1 MGSWVNTMFKNI
13 GFNKLKLSV
22 IIGYVILIFVIY
34 LSIGFSTFSNQLNIK
49 DIIASVRVN
58 ADIRITSVNL
68 SEAYNDAYSTSLDYN
83 KTNINGTTI
92 LPNEDSYIDYV
103 VNIVNLG
110 KVEMGI
116 KEITL
121 NNDNLDYELI
131 DYNLGDKLC
140 VIEEE
145 TSKCTLG
152 IEKQIIVRLK
162 WKNGSYDSSN
172 TENNFVLDFNFQNYQ
187 KVYIED
193 TAAQNITNCPSEV
206 INSGDLTF
214 RYTGG
219 KFDIRIYMGS
229 KRINDYTFENGLVT
243 IKNVTDTIYIKYI
256 SYNIE
261 NGSFEMPTI
270 NSSYSFVS
278 SEKVVSWNTTSISNQ
293 IEVAKINNNTSEH
306 LNLTSANIID
316 STLPDGN
323 QFAEINAN
331 EKASL
336 FQNFLVTT
344 GETYNW
350 NLHHRGRSGQEL
362 MALII
367 GNQQENEPKKA
378 SISSDDQFNA
388 MIKWLLDN
396 NTLDVKVPTKK
407 TKYIIY
413 SPPFDSSG
421 SFEGDTNNLFSY
433 EYDSVHTQEWDVW
446 IISSNSLKWFN
457 YSDTYI
463 PNSNNIT
470 FALCSVLT
478 DKQTT
483 TKGNLIDKVS
493 FSINGNEKIVNG
505 SFEDTDTKEAGY
517 VYFNAENSKNP
528 DVGIGWST
536 TAYDKKVEVGNFEI
550 GKNNYSIAKDMLN
563 PYIYV
568 INGNNFIEL
577 NATETGTVYQNF
589 LTQKDKTNEWS
600 FAHRGREGID
610 YMAMIIGPSQSLNPS
625 KQTAST
631 KDQFMKMIDWIKD
644 NIDIKDYNLDFES
657 EATGCSDKIT
667 IYTAKFSS
675 LGSFEVDDAN
685 AISLTQDDIH
695 TEKWNVWVIG
705 SNNDDWYNYGFNDEN
720 LSYDNT
726 YINNDER
733 KETIIAFTN
742 YSTWGQR
749 NNGRSPA
756 ETGNLLDYVN
766 WR

>member
-1 MGSWVNTMFKNI
+1 MFKNI
-13 GFNKLKLSV
+13 SFNKLKSSV
-22 IIGYVILIFVIY
+22 IISYAILIFVIC
-34 LSIGFSTFSNQLNIK
+34 LSIGFSAFSNQLNVK
-49 DIIASVRVN
+49 DIIASVRVS

-68 SEAYNDAYSTSLDYN
+68 SEAYSEAYSTSLNYN
-83 KTNINGTTI
+83 KTNINGTAI

-103 VNIVNLG
+103 INITNLG

-152 IEKQIIVRLK
+152 IEKQIIVRVK
-162 WKNGSYDSSN
+162 WKDGSYDSSN

-193 TAAQNITNCPSEV
+193 TTAQNIVDCPSEV
-206 INSGDLTF
+206 INTSDLTF
-214 RYTGG
+214 GYTGE

-243 IKNVTDTIYIKYI
+243 IKNVTDPVYIKYI

-261 NGSFEMPTI
+261 NGSFETPTI
-270 NSSYSFVS
+270 NSSYSYVS

-293 IEVAKINNNTSEH
+293 IEVAKINNNTNEH
-306 LNLTSANIID
+306 LNLTSANIVD

-336 FQNFLVTT
+336 FQNFSVTA

-350 NLHHRGRSGQEL
+350 SLYHRGRGGQEV

-367 GNQQENEPKKA
+367 GNYQENEPKKV
-378 SISSDDQFNA
+378 SVSSNDQFNA

-396 NTLDVKVPTKK
+396 NTIDLKVPTKK
-407 TKYIIY
+407 TKYKIY
-413 SPPFDSSG
+413 SPTFDSSG
-421 SFEGDTNNLFSY
+421 SFEDDANDLFSY
-433 EYDSVHTQEWDVW
+433 ETDSVHTQEWDIW
-446 IISSNSLKWFN
+446 IISSNNSKWFE
-457 YSDTYI
+457 YSDSYT
-463 PNSNNIT
+463 PASNEIV
-470 FALCSVLT
+470 FALCSVSSIKSDLSY
-478 DKQTT
+478 
-483 TKGNLIDKVS
+483 GNLIDKVS
-493 FSINGNEKIVNG
+493 FNINDNEQVVNG
-505 SFEDTDTKEAGY
+505 SFEDIDISGKAY
-517 VYFNAENSKNP
+517 AHFNAENSSSPNA
-528 DVGIGWST
+528 GIGWST
-536 TAYDKKVEVGNFEI
+536 TAIDKKVEIGNFEK
-550 GKNNYSIAKDMLN
+550 GKSTYLIAKDTLT
-563 PYIYV
+563 PYAYV
-568 INGNNFIEL
+568 KDGSNFIEL

-589 LTQKDKTNEWS
+589 LTQKNKTNEWS

-610 YMAMIIGPSQSLNPS
+610 YMAMIIGPSQFLNPS

-644 NIDIKDYNLDFES
+644 NIDIKNYNLDFEN

-675 LGSFEVDDAN
+675 SGSFEVDDAN
-685 AISLTQDDIH
+685 AISLNKDDVH
-695 TEKWNVWVIG
+695 TEKWNIWVVG
-705 SNNDDWYNYGFNDEN
+705 SNNDNWYSYGFNDEN

-726 YINNDER
+726 YTNTNE
-733 KETIIAFTN
+733 KEETTIAFTN
-742 YSTWGQR
+742 YSTWRQR
-749 NNGRSPA
+749 NNGKNAA

>member
-1 MGSWVNTMFKNI
+1 MNTMKNI
-13 GFNKLKLSV
+13 GFNKFKSSA
-22 IIGYVILIFVIY
+22 IISYAILIFVIF
-34 LSIGFSTFSNQLNIK
+34 LSIGFSAFSNQLNVK
-49 DIIASVRVN
+49 DISASVRVN
-58 ADIRITSVNL
+58 ADIRITSANL
-68 SEAYNDAYSTSLDYN
+68 SEAYNEAYSTSLDYN

-92 LPNEDSYIDYV
+92 LPSEDSYIDYV
-103 VNIVNLG
+103 VKITNLG

-145 TSKCTLG
+145 TTKCTLG

-172 TENNFVLDFNFQNYQ
+172 TENNFILDFNFQNYQ

-193 TAAQNITNCPSEV
+193 TAAQNISDCPSEV
-206 INSGDLTF
+206 INTGDLTF
-214 RYTGG
+214 RYTGV

-243 IKNVTDTIYIKYI
+243 IKNVTDPVYIKYI
-256 SYNIE
+256 SFNIE
-261 NGSFEMPTI
+261 NGSFETPTI
-270 NSSYSFVS
+270 NSSYSYVS

-293 IEVAKINNNTSEH
+293 IEVAKINNYNNEH
-306 LNLTSANIID
+306 LNLTSANIVD

-336 FQNFLVTT
+336 FQNFSVTA

-350 NLHHRGRSGQEL
+350 NLHHRGRGGQEI

-378 SISSDDQFNA
+378 NVSSDDQFNA

-396 NTLDVKVPTKK
+396 NTLDLKVPTKK
-407 TKYIIY
+407 VKYKIY
-413 SPPFDSSG
+413 SPAFDSSG
-421 SFEGDTNNLFSY
+421 GFSGYTNDLFSY
-433 EYDSVHTQEWDVW
+433 EYDSVHTEEWDVW
-446 IISSNSLKWFN
+446 IISSSNSKWFE
-457 YSDTYI
+457 YSDDYT
-463 PNSNNIT
+463 PTSNKII
-470 FALCSVLT
+470 FALCSVLSIKS
-478 DKQTT
+478 DLSC
-483 TKGNLIDKVS
+483 GNLIDKVS
-493 FSINGNEKIVNG
+493 FSINNNEQVVNG
-505 SFEDTDTKEAGY
+505 SFDDLDISDKSY
-517 VYFNAENSKNP
+517 FHFNAENSSSPNT
-528 DVGIGWST
+528 GIGWST
-536 TAYDKKVEVGNFEI
+536 TAIDKKVEIGNFKKAKTI
-550 GKNNYSIAKDMLN
+550 YSIAKDILT
-563 PYIYV
+563 PYAYV
-568 INGNNFIEL
+568 KDGSNFIEL

-589 LTQKDKTNEWS
+589 LVQKDKTNEWS
-600 FAHRGREGID
+600 FAHRGRLGID

-625 KQTAST
+625 KQKAST

-644 NIDIKDYNLDFES
+644 NIDIKNYNLDFEN

-675 LGSFEVDDAN
+675 LGSFEVEDAN

-705 SNNDDWYNYGFNDEN
+705 SNNDDWYNYGFYDEN

-726 YINNDER
+726 YINNYE
-733 KETIIAFTN
+733 KEETIIAFTN

-749 NNGRSPA
+749 NNGKSPA

>member
-1 MGSWVNTMFKNI
+1 MNTMKNI
-13 GFNKLKLSV
+13 GFNKFKSSA
-22 IIGYVILIFVIY
+22 IISYAILIFVIF
-34 LSIGFSTFSNQLNIK
+34 LSIGFSAFSNQLNVK
-49 DIIASVRVN
+49 DISASVRVN
-58 ADIRITSVNL
+58 ADIRITSANL
-68 SEAYNDAYSTSLDYN
+68 SEAYNEAYSTSLDYN
-83 KTNINGTTI
+83 KTNINGTAI

-103 VNIVNLG
+103 VKITNLG

-145 TSKCTLG
+145 TTKCTLG

-172 TENNFVLDFNFQNYQ
+172 TENNFILDFNFQNYQ

-193 TAAQNITNCPSEV
+193 TAAQNISDCPSEV
-206 INSGDLTF
+206 INTGDLTF
-214 RYTGG
+214 RYTGV

-243 IKNVTDTIYIKYI
+243 IKNVTDPVYIKYI
-256 SYNIE
+256 SFNIE
-261 NGSFEMPTI
+261 NGSFETPTI
-270 NSSYSFVS
+270 NSSYSYVS

-293 IEVAKINNNTSEH
+293 IEVAKINNNNNEH
-306 LNLTSANIID
+306 LNLTSANMVD

-336 FQNFLVTT
+336 FQNFSVTA

-350 NLHHRGRSGQEL
+350 NLHHRGRGGQEI

-378 SISSDDQFNA
+378 NVSSDDQFNA

-396 NTLDVKVPTKK
+396 NTLDLKVPTKK
-407 TKYIIY
+407 VKYKIY
-413 SPPFDSSG
+413 SPAFDSSG
-421 SFEGDTNNLFSY
+421 GFSGDTNDLFSY
-433 EYDSVHTQEWDVW
+433 EYDSVHTEEWDVW
-446 IISSNSLKWFN
+446 IISSSNSKWFE
-457 YSDTYI
+457 YSDDYT
-463 PNSNNIT
+463 PTSNKII
-470 FALCSVLT
+470 FALCSVLSIKS
-478 DKQTT
+478 DLSC
-483 TKGNLIDKVS
+483 GNLIDKVS
-493 FSINGNEKIVNG
+493 FSINNNEQVVNG
-505 SFEDTDTKEAGY
+505 SFDDLDISDKSY
-517 VYFNAENSKNP
+517 FHFNAENSSSPNT
-528 DVGIGWST
+528 GIGWST
-536 TAYDKKVEVGNFEI
+536 TAIDKKVEIGNFKKAKTI
-550 GKNNYSIAKDMLN
+550 YSIAKDILT
-563 PYIYV
+563 PYAYV
-568 INGNNFIEL
+568 KDGSNFIEL

-589 LTQKDKTNEWS
+589 LVQKDKTNEWS
-600 FAHRGREGID
+600 FAHRGRLGID

-625 KQTAST
+625 KQKAST

-644 NIDIKDYNLDFES
+644 NIDIKNYNLDFEN

-675 LGSFEVDDAN
+675 LGSFEVEDAN

-705 SNNDDWYNYGFNDEN
+705 SNNDDWYNYGFYDEN

-726 YINNDER
+726 YINNYE
-733 KETIIAFTN
+733 KEETIIAFTN

-749 NNGRSPA
+749 NNGKSPA

>member
-1 MGSWVNTMFKNI
+1 MNTMFKNI

-83 KTNINGTTI
+83 KTNINGATI

-187 KVYIED
+187 NVYIED

-278 SEKVVSWNTTSISNQ
+278 SDKVLSWNTTATSDE
-293 IEVAKINNNTSEH
+293 IEIGKIYNNSSEH
-306 LNLTSANIID
+306 LNLTQKNMVD
-316 STLPDGN
+316 STLPDGK
-323 QFAEINAN
+323 QLSEIIAN
-331 EKASL
+331 EPASL
-336 FQNFLVTT
+336 FQNISVKS
-344 GETYNW
+344 GEAYDW
-350 NLHHRGRSGQEL
+350 SLYHRGRNGQEV
-362 MALII
+362 MSLII
-367 GNQQENEPKKA
+367 GNQQENEPKKVNA
-378 SISSDDQFNA
+378 SNDDQFIT
-388 MIKWLLDN
+388 MSKWLFEDQN
-396 NTLDVKVPTKK
+396 IYYRVPTKIM
-407 TKYIIY
+407 KYKIY
-413 SPPFDSSG
+413 TPTFDSSG
-421 SFEGDTNNLFSY
+421 GFSGDTSDVFSY
-433 EYDSVHTQEWDVW
+433 EYDSEHTEEWNVW
-446 IISSNSLKWFN
+446 IISSNSLKWYD

-478 DKQTT
+478 TEQTKT
-483 TKGNLIDKVS
+483 SGNLIDKVS

-505 SFEDTDTKEAGY
+505 SFEDLDISSKAY
-517 VYFNAENSKNP
+517 LLLNAENSSKP
-528 DVGIGWST
+528 DTGIGWST
-536 TAYDKKVEVGNFEI
+536 TAIDKKVEIGNFEK
-550 GKNNYSIAKDMLN
+550 GKNYYLIAKDSLVPN
-563 PYIYV
+563 AYV
-568 INGNNFIEL
+568 KDGSNFIEL

-589 LTQKDKTNEWS
+589 LTKKDKINEWS

-610 YMAMIIGPSQSLNPS
+610 YMAMIIGSAQSLNPS
-625 KQTAST
+625 KQKSST

-644 NIDIKDYNLDFES
+644 NIDIKNYNLDFAN
-657 EATGCSDKIT
+657 EATGCSGKIT

-685 AISLTQDDIH
+685 AISLTKDDIH
-695 TEKWNVWVIG
+695 TEKWNIWVVG
-705 SNNDDWYNYGFNDEN
+705 SNNDNWYSYGFNDEK

-726 YINNDER
+726 YINDTE
-733 KETIIAFTN
+733 KEETIIAFTN

-749 NNGRSPA
+749 NNGNLA
-756 ETGNLLDYVN
+756 TTGNLLDYVN

>member
-1 MGSWVNTMFKNI
+1 MNTMFKNI
-13 GFNKLKLSV
+13 GFNKLKSSV
-22 IIGYVILIFVIY
+22 IIIYAILIFVIC
-34 LSIGFSTFSNQLNIK
+34 LSIGFSAFSNQLNVK
-49 DIIASVRVN
+49 DISASVRVN
-58 ADIRITSVNL
+58 ADIRITSANL
-68 SEAYNDAYSTSLDYN
+68 SEAYNEAYSTSLDYN

-145 TSKCTLG
+145 TTKCTLG

-162 WKNGSYDSSN
+162 WKNGSYDSTN

-193 TAAQNITNCPSEV
+193 TAAQNITDCPSEV

-214 RYTGG
+214 RYTGE

-243 IKNVTDTIYIKYI
+243 IKKVTDPVYIKYI

-261 NGSFEMPTI
+261 NGSFETPTI
-270 NSSYSFVS
+270 NSGYSFVS

-306 LNLTSANIID
+306 LNLTSTNIVD
-316 STLPDGN
+316 STLPNGN

-350 NLHHRGRSGQEL
+350 NLHHRGRDGQEV

-367 GNQQENEPKKA
+367 GNYQENEPKKA
-378 SISSDDQFNA
+378 SISSNDQFNV

-396 NTLDVKVPTKK
+396 NMIDLKVPTKK
-407 TKYIIY
+407 TKYKIY

-433 EYDSVHTQEWDVW
+433 EYDSVHTQEWDIW
-446 IISSNSLKWFN
+446 IISSNNSKWFE
-457 YSDTYI
+457 YSDSYT
-463 PNSNNIT
+463 PTSNKIV
-470 FALCSVLT
+470 FALCSVLSAKT
-478 DKQTT
+478 DLSY
-483 TKGNLIDKVS
+483 GNLIDKIS
-493 FSINGNEKIVNG
+493 FSINDNEQVVNG
-505 SFEDTDTKEAGY
+505 SFEDIDISNKAY
-517 VYFNAENSKNP
+517 AFFNAENSSNP
-528 DVGIGWST
+528 NTGIGWST
-536 TAYDKKVEVGNFEI
+536 TAIDKKVEIGNFEK
-550 GKNNYSIAKDMLN
+550 GKNNYSIAKDALS
-563 PYIYV
+563 PYAYV
-568 INGNNFIEL
+568 KDGINFIEL

-610 YMAMIIGPSQSLNPS
+610 YMAMIIGSAQSLNPS
-625 KQTAST
+625 KQESSST
-631 KDQFMKMIDWIKD
+631 KDQFMKMIDWIKND
-644 NIDIKDYNLDFES
+644 IDIKNYNLDFAN

-685 AISLTQDDIH
+685 AISLTKDDVH
-695 TEKWNVWVIG
+695 TEKWNIWVVG
-705 SNNDDWYNYGFNDEN
+705 SNNDNWYSYGFNDEN

-726 YINNDER
+726 YINDNET

-749 NNGRSPA
+749 NNGKNPA
-756 ETGNLLDYVN
+756 EIGNLLDYVN

>member
-1 MGSWVNTMFKNI
+1 MNTMFKNI
-13 GFNKLKLSV
+13 GFNKLKSSV
-22 IIGYVILIFVIY
+22 IISYAILIFVIC
-34 LSIGFSTFSNQLNIK
+34 LSIGFSAFSNQLNIK

-58 ADIRITSVNL
+58 ADIRITFVNL

-83 KTNINGTTI
+83 KTNINGTAI

-145 TSKCTLG
+145 TTKCTLG
-152 IEKQIIVRLK
+152 IEKQIIVRIK

-193 TAAQNITNCPSEV
+193 TAAQNITDCPSEV

-214 RYTGG
+214 RYTGE

-243 IKNVTDTIYIKYI
+243 IKNVTDPVYIKYI

-261 NGSFEMPTI
+261 NGSFETPTI
-270 NSSYSFVS
+270 NSSYSYVS

-293 IEVAKINNNTSEH
+293 IEVAKIINNNSEH
-306 LNLTSANIID
+306 LNLTSENIVD

-336 FQNFLVTT
+336 FQNFSVTA

-350 NLHHRGRSGQEL
+350 NLHHRGRGGQEV

-367 GNQQENEPKKA
+367 GNYQENEPKKA
-378 SISSDDQFNA
+378 SVSSDDQFNS

-396 NTLDVKVPTKK
+396 NTLDLKVPTKK
-407 TKYIIY
+407 TKYKIY
-413 SPPFDSSG
+413 SPTFDSSG
-421 SFEGDTNNLFSY
+421 SFEGNDNDLFSY
-433 EYDSVHTQEWDVW
+433 ESDSVHTQEWDIW
-446 IISSNSLKWFN
+446 IISSSNSKWFE
-457 YSDTYI
+457 YSDSYT
-463 PNSNNIT
+463 PTSNEIV
-470 FALCSVLT
+470 FALCSVLSAKT
-478 DKQTT
+478 NLSY
-483 TKGNLIDKVS
+483 GNLIDKVS
-493 FSINGNEKIVNG
+493 FNINDNEQVVNG
-505 SFEDTDTKEAGY
+505 SFEDIDISGKAY
-517 VYFNAENSKNP
+517 AHFNAENSSSPNT
-528 DVGIGWST
+528 GIGWST
-536 TAYDKKVEVGNFEI
+536 TAIDKKVEIGNFEK
-550 GKNNYSIAKDMLN
+550 GKNAYSIAKDIIT
-563 PYIYV
+563 PYAYV
-568 INGNNFIEL
+568 KDGSNFIEL

-610 YMAMIIGPSQSLNPS
+610 YMAMILGPSQSLNPS
-625 KQTAST
+625 KQKAKT

-644 NIDIKDYNLDFES
+644 NIDIKNYNLDFAN

-685 AISLTQDDIH
+685 AISLTKDDIH
-695 TEKWNVWVIG
+695 TEKWNIWVVG
-705 SNNDDWYNYGFNDEN
+705 SNNDNWYSYGFNDEN

-726 YINNDER
+726 YINDNE
-733 KETIIAFTN
+733 KEETTIAFTN

-749 NNGRSPA
+749 NNGKNP
-756 ETGNLLDYVN
+756 EQTGNLLDYVN

>member
-1 MGSWVNTMFKNI
+1 MNTMKNI
-13 GFNKLKLSV
+13 GFNKFKSSA
-22 IIGYVILIFVIY
+22 IISYAILIFVIF
-34 LSIGFSTFSNQLNIK
+34 LSIGFSAFSNQLNVK
-49 DIIASVRVN
+49 DISASVRVN
-58 ADIRITSVNL
+58 ADIRITSANL
-68 SEAYNDAYSTSLDYN
+68 SEAYNEAYSTSLDYN
-83 KTNINGTTI
+83 KTNINGTAI

-103 VNIVNLG
+103 VKITNLG

-145 TSKCTLG
+145 TTKCTLG

-172 TENNFVLDFNFQNYQ
+172 TENNFILDFNFQNYQ

-193 TAAQNITNCPSEV
+193 TAAQNISDCPSEV

-214 RYTGG
+214 RYTGV

-243 IKNVTDTIYIKYI
+243 IKNVTDPVYIKYI
-256 SYNIE
+256 SFNIE
-261 NGSFEMPTI
+261 NGSFETPTI
-270 NSSYSFVS
+270 NSSYSYVS

-293 IEVAKINNNTSEH
+293 IEVAKINNNNNEH
-306 LNLTSANIID
+306 LNLTSANMVD

-336 FQNFLVTT
+336 FQNFSVTA

-350 NLHHRGRSGQEL
+350 NLHHRGRGGQEI

-378 SISSDDQFNA
+378 NVSSDDQFNA

-396 NTLDVKVPTKK
+396 NTLDLKVPTKK
-407 TKYIIY
+407 VKYKIY
-413 SPPFDSSG
+413 SPAFDSSG
-421 SFEGDTNNLFSY
+421 GFSGYTNDLFSY
-433 EYDSVHTQEWDVW
+433 EYDSVHTEEWDVW
-446 IISSNSLKWFN
+446 IISSSNSKWFE
-457 YSDTYI
+457 YSDDYT
-463 PNSNNIT
+463 PTSNKII
-470 FALCSVLT
+470 FALCSVLSIKS
-478 DKQTT
+478 DLSC
-483 TKGNLIDKVS
+483 GNLIDKVS
-493 FSINGNEKIVNG
+493 FSINNNEQVVNG
-505 SFEDTDTKEAGY
+505 SFDDLDISDKSY
-517 VYFNAENSKNP
+517 FHFNAENSSSPNT
-528 DVGIGWST
+528 GIGWST
-536 TAYDKKVEVGNFEI
+536 TAIDKKVEIGNFKKAKTI
-550 GKNNYSIAKDMLN
+550 YSIAKDILT
-563 PYIYV
+563 PYAYV
-568 INGNNFIEL
+568 KDGSNFIEL

-589 LTQKDKTNEWS
+589 LVQKDKTNEWS
-600 FAHRGREGID
+600 FAHRGRLGID

-625 KQTAST
+625 KQKAST

-644 NIDIKDYNLDFES
+644 NIDIKNYNLDFEN

-675 LGSFEVDDAN
+675 LGSFEVEDAN

-705 SNNDDWYNYGFNDEN
+705 SNNDDWYNYGFYDEN

-726 YINNDER
+726 YINNYE
-733 KETIIAFTN
+733 KEETIIAFTN

-749 NNGRSPA
+749 NNGKSPA

>member
-1 MGSWVNTMFKNI
+1 MNTMFKNI

-83 KTNINGTTI
+83 KTNINGATI

-172 TENNFVLDFNFQNYQ
+172 TENNFVLDFDFQNYQ

-278 SEKVVSWNTTSISNQ
+278 SEKVLSWNTTATSDE
-293 IEVAKINNNTSEH
+293 IEIGKIYNNSSEH
-306 LNLTSANIID
+306 LNLTQKNMVD
-316 STLPDGN
+316 STLPDGK
-323 QFAEINAN
+323 QLSEIIAN
-331 EKASL
+331 EPASL
-336 FQNFLVTT
+336 FQNISVKS
-344 GETYNW
+344 GEAYDW
-350 NLHHRGRSGQEL
+350 SLYHRGRNGQEV
-362 MALII
+362 MSLII
-367 GNQQENEPKKA
+367 GNQQENEPKKVNA
-378 SISSDDQFNA
+378 SNDDQFIT
-388 MIKWLLDN
+388 MSKWLFEDQN
-396 NTLDVKVPTKK
+396 IYYRVPTKIM
-407 TKYIIY
+407 KYKIY
-413 SPPFDSSG
+413 TPTFDSSG
-421 SFEGDTNNLFSY
+421 GFSGDTSDVFSY
-433 EYDSVHTQEWDVW
+433 EYDSEHTEEWNVW
-446 IISSNSLKWFN
+446 IISSNSLKWYD

-478 DKQTT
+478 TEQT
-483 TKGNLIDKVS
+483 KASGNLIDKVS

-505 SFEDTDTKEAGY
+505 SFEDLDISSKAY
-517 VYFNAENSKNP
+517 LFLNAENSSKP
-528 DVGIGWST
+528 DTGIGWST
-536 TAYDKKVEVGNFEI
+536 TAIDKKVEIGNFEK
-550 GKNNYSIAKDMLN
+550 GKNYYSIAKDSLVPN
-563 PYIYV
+563 AYV
-568 INGNNFIEL
+568 KDGSNFIEL
-577 NATETGTVYQNF
+577 NAAETGTIYQNF
-589 LTQKDKTNEWS
+589 LTKKDKINEWS

-610 YMAMIIGPSQSLNPS
+610 YMAMIIGSAQSLNPS
-625 KQTAST
+625 KQKSST

-644 NIDIKDYNLDFES
+644 NIDIKNYNLDFAN
-657 EATGCSDKIT
+657 EATGCSGKIT

-685 AISLTQDDIH
+685 AISLTKDNIH
-695 TEKWNVWVIG
+695 TEKWNIWVVG
-705 SNNDDWYNYGFNDEN
+705 SNNDNWYSYGFNDEN

-726 YINNDER
+726 YINDIE
-733 KETIIAFTN
+733 KEETIIAFTN

-749 NNGRSPA
+749 NNGKYPA

>member
-1 MGSWVNTMFKNI
+1 MNTMKNI
-13 GFNKLKLSV
+13 SFNKLKSSA
-22 IIGYVILIFVIY
+22 IISYAILIFVIF
-34 LSIGFSTFSNQLNIK
+34 LSIGFSAFSNQLNVK
-49 DIIASVRVN
+49 DISASVRVN
-58 ADIRITSVNL
+58 ADIRITSANL
-68 SEAYNDAYSTSLDYN
+68 SEAYNEAYSTSLDYN
-83 KTNINGTTI
+83 KTNINGTAI

-103 VNIVNLG
+103 VKITNLG

-145 TSKCTLG
+145 TTKCTLG

-172 TENNFVLDFNFQNYQ
+172 TENNFILDFNFQNYQ

-193 TAAQNITNCPSEV
+193 TAAQNITDCPSEV
-206 INSGDLTF
+206 INSDDLTF
-214 RYTGG
+214 RYTGV

-243 IKNVTDTIYIKYI
+243 IKNVTDPVYIKYI

-261 NGSFEMPTI
+261 NGSFETPTI
-270 NSSYSFVS
+270 NSSYSYVS

-293 IEVAKINNNTSEH
+293 IEVAKINNNNNEH
-306 LNLTSANIID
+306 LNLTSANMVD

-336 FQNFLVTT
+336 FQNFSVTA

-350 NLHHRGRSGQEL
+350 NLHHRGRGGQEI

-378 SISSDDQFNA
+378 NVSSDDQFNA

-396 NTLDVKVPTKK
+396 NTLDLKVPTKK
-407 TKYIIY
+407 VKYKIY
-413 SPPFDSSG
+413 SPAFDSSG
-421 SFEGDTNNLFSY
+421 GFSGYTNDLFSY
-433 EYDSVHTQEWDVW
+433 EYDSVHTEEWDVW
-446 IISSNSLKWFN
+446 IISSSNSKWFE
-457 YSDTYI
+457 YSDDYT
-463 PNSNNIT
+463 PTSNKII
-470 FALCSVLT
+470 FALCSVLSIKS
-478 DKQTT
+478 DLSC
-483 TKGNLIDKVS
+483 GNLIDKVS
-493 FSINGNEKIVNG
+493 FSINNNEQVVNG
-505 SFEDTDTKEAGY
+505 SFDDLDISDKSY
-517 VYFNAENSKNP
+517 FHFNAENSSSPNT
-528 DVGIGWST
+528 GIGWST
-536 TAYDKKVEVGNFEI
+536 TAIDKKVEIGNFKKAKTI
-550 GKNNYSIAKDMLN
+550 YSIAKDILT
-563 PYIYV
+563 PYAYV
-568 INGNNFIEL
+568 KDGSNFIEL

-589 LTQKDKTNEWS
+589 LVQKDKTNEWS
-600 FAHRGREGID
+600 FAHRGRLGID

-625 KQTAST
+625 KQKAST

-644 NIDIKDYNLDFES
+644 NIDIKNYNLDFEN

-675 LGSFEVDDAN
+675 LGSFEVEDAN

-705 SNNDDWYNYGFNDEN
+705 SNNDDWYNYGFYDEN

-726 YINNDER
+726 YINNYE
-733 KETIIAFTN
+733 KEETIIAFTN

-749 NNGRSPA
+749 NNGKSPA

>member
-1 MGSWVNTMFKNI
+1 MFKNI
-13 GFNKLKLSV
+13 GFNKLKSSV
-22 IIGYVILIFVIY
+22 IISYAILIFVIC
-34 LSIGFSTFSNQLNIK
+34 LSIGFSAFSNQLNIK

-92 LPNEDSYIDYV
+92 LPSEDSYIDYV

-193 TAAQNITNCPSEV
+193 TVVQNITDCPSEV
-206 INSGDLTF
+206 INSDDLTF
-214 RYTGG
+214 RYTGE

-243 IKNVTDTIYIKYI
+243 IKNVTDPVYIKYI

-261 NGSFEMPTI
+261 NGSFETPTI

-293 IEVAKINNNTSEH
+293 IEVAKINNNNTSEH
-306 LNLTSANIID
+306 LNLTSANIVD

-336 FQNFLVTT
+336 FQNFSVTT

-350 NLHHRGRSGQEL
+350 NLHHRGRGGQEV

-367 GNQQENEPKKA
+367 GNHQENEPKKA
-378 SISSDDQFNA
+378 SISSNDQFNV

-396 NTLDVKVPTKK
+396 NTLDLKVPTKK
-407 TKYIIY
+407 TKYKIY

-433 EYDSVHTQEWDVW
+433 EYDSVHTQEWDIW
-446 IISSNSLKWFN
+446 IISSNNSKWFE
-457 YSDTYI
+457 YSDSYT
-463 PNSNNIT
+463 PTSNKIV
-470 FALCSVLT
+470 FALCSVLSART
-478 DKQTT
+478 DLSY
-483 TKGNLIDKVS
+483 GNLIDKVS
-493 FSINGNEKIVNG
+493 FNINDNEQVVNG
-505 SFEDTDTKEAGY
+505 SFEDIDISSKAY
-517 VYFNAENSKNP
+517 AFFNAENSSKP
-528 DVGIGWST
+528 DTGIGWST
-536 TAYDKKVEVGNFEI
+536 TAIDKKIEIGNFEK
-550 GKNNYSIAKDMLN
+550 GKNNYLIAKDALS
-563 PYIYV
+563 PYAYV
-568 INGNNFIEL
+568 KDGDNFIEL

-625 KQTAST
+625 KQKSST
-631 KDQFMKMIDWIKD
+631 KDQFMKMIDWIKN
-644 NIDIKDYNLDFES
+644 NIDIKNYNLDFAN

-667 IYTAKFSS
+667 IYSAKFSS

-685 AISLTQDDIH
+685 AISLTKDDIH
-695 TEKWNVWVIG
+695 TEKWNIWVVG
-705 SNNDDWYNYGFNDEN
+705 SNNDNWYNYGFIDEN

-726 YINNDER
+726 YINDNE
-733 KETIIAFTN
+733 KEETIIAFTN

-749 NNGRSPA
+749 NNGKSPA

>member
-1 MGSWVNTMFKNI
+1 MNTMFKKI
-13 GFNKLKLSV
+13 GFNKLKSSV
-22 IIGYVILIFVIY
+22 IISYAILIFVIC

-49 DIIASVRVN
+49 NIIASVRVN

-145 TSKCTLG
+145 TTKCTLG

-162 WKNGSYDSSN
+162 WKDGSYNSSN

-193 TAAQNITNCPSEV
+193 TAAQNITDCPSEV

-214 RYTGG
+214 RYTGE

-243 IKNVTDTIYIKYI
+243 IKNVTDPVYIKYI

-261 NGSFEMPTI
+261 NGSFETPTI

-293 IEVAKINNNTSEH
+293 IEVAKINNYNNEH
-306 LNLTSANIID
+306 LNLTSANIVD

-336 FQNFLVTT
+336 FQNFSVTA

-350 NLHHRGRSGQEL
+350 NLHHRGRGGQEI

-378 SISSDDQFNA
+378 NVSSDDQFNA

-396 NTLDVKVPTKK
+396 NTLDLKVPTKK
-407 TKYIIY
+407 VKYKIY
-413 SPPFDSSG
+413 SPAFDSSG
-421 SFEGDTNNLFSY
+421 GFSGDTNDLFSY
-433 EYDSVHTQEWDVW
+433 ESDSVHIQEWDIW
-446 IISSNSLKWFN
+446 IISSNNSKWFE
-457 YSDTYI
+457 YSDSYT
-463 PNSNNIT
+463 PASNKIV
-470 FALCSVLT
+470 FALCSILSAKT
-478 DKQTT
+478 NLSY
-483 TKGNLIDKVS
+483 GNLIDKIS
-493 FSINGNEKIVNG
+493 FSIDDNDQVVNG
-505 SFEDTDTKEAGY
+505 SFEDIDISNKAY
-517 VYFNAENSKNP
+517 AFFNAENSSNP
-528 DVGIGWST
+528 NTGIGWST
-536 TAYDKKVEVGNFEI
+536 TAIDKKVEIGNFEK
-550 GKNNYSIAKDMLN
+550 GKNSYSIEKDTLS
-563 PYIYV
+563 PYAFVKDGI
-568 INGNNFIEL
+568 NFIEL

-610 YMAMIIGPSQSLNPS
+610 YMAMILGPSQSLNPS
-625 KQTAST
+625 KQKAST

-644 NIDIKDYNLDFES
+644 NIDIKNYNLDFEN

-685 AISLTQDDIH
+685 AISLTKDDIH
-695 TEKWNVWVIG
+695 TEKWNIWVVG
-705 SNNDDWYNYGFNDEN
+705 SNNDNWYNYGFIDEN

-726 YINNDER
+726 YINDIE
-733 KETIIAFTN
+733 KEETIIAFTN

-749 NNGRSPA
+749 NNGKNPA
-756 ETGNLLDYVN
+756 DIGNLLDYVN

>member
-1 MGSWVNTMFKNI
+1 MNTMFKNI
-13 GFNKLKLSV
+13 GFNKLKSSV
-22 IIGYVILIFVIY
+22 IISYAILIFVIF
-34 LSIGFSTFSNQLNIK
+34 LSIGFSAFSNQLNVK
-49 DIIASVRVN
+49 DISASVRVN
-58 ADIRITSVNL
+58 ADIRITSANL
-68 SEAYNDAYSTSLDYN
+68 SEAYNEAYSTSLDYN
-83 KTNINGTTI
+83 KTNINGTAI

-145 TSKCTLG
+145 TTKCTLG

-193 TAAQNITNCPSEV
+193 TAAQNITDCPSEV

-214 RYTGG
+214 RYTGE

-243 IKNVTDTIYIKYI
+243 IKNVTDPVYIKYI

-261 NGSFEMPTI
+261 NGSFETPTI
-270 NSSYSFVS
+270 NSSYSYVS

-293 IEVAKINNNTSEH
+293 IEVAKIINNNSEH
-306 LNLTSANIID
+306 LNLTSENIVD

-336 FQNFLVTT
+336 FQNFSVTA

-350 NLHHRGRSGQEL
+350 NLHHRGRGGQEV

-367 GNQQENEPKKA
+367 GNYQENEPKKA
-378 SISSDDQFNA
+378 SVSSDDQFNS

-396 NTLDVKVPTKK
+396 NTLDLKVPTKK
-407 TKYIIY
+407 TKYKIY
-413 SPPFDSSG
+413 SPTFDSSG
-421 SFEGDTNNLFSY
+421 SFEGNDNDLFSY
-433 EYDSVHTQEWDVW
+433 ESDSVHTQEWDIW
-446 IISSNSLKWFN
+446 IISSSNSKWFE
-457 YSDTYI
+457 YSDSYT
-463 PNSNNIT
+463 PTSNEIV
-470 FALCSVLT
+470 FALCSVLSAKT
-478 DKQTT
+478 NLSY
-483 TKGNLIDKVS
+483 GNLIDKVS
-493 FSINGNEKIVNG
+493 FNINDNEQVVNG
-505 SFEDTDTKEAGY
+505 SFEDIDISGKAY
-517 VYFNAENSKNP
+517 AHFNAENSSSPNT
-528 DVGIGWST
+528 GIGWST
-536 TAYDKKVEVGNFEI
+536 TAIDKKVEIGNFEK
-550 GKNNYSIAKDMLN
+550 GKNAYSIAKDILT
-563 PYIYV
+563 PYAYV
-568 INGNNFIEL
+568 KDGSNFIEL

-610 YMAMIIGPSQSLNPS
+610 YMAMIIGPTQSLNPS
-625 KQTAST
+625 KQKSSS
-631 KDQFMKMIDWIKD
+631 KDQYMKMIDWIKD
-644 NIDIKDYNLDFES
+644 NIDIKNYNLDFAN

-685 AISLTQDDIH
+685 AISLTKDDIH
-695 TEKWNVWVIG
+695 TEKWNIWVVG
-705 SNNDDWYNYGFNDEN
+705 SNNDNWYSYGFNDEN

-726 YINNDER
+726 YINDNE
-733 KETIIAFTN
+733 KEETIIAFTN

-749 NNGRSPA
+749 NNGKSP
-756 ETGNLLDYVN
+756 EQTGNLLDYVN

>member
-1 MGSWVNTMFKNI
+1 MFKNI
-13 GFNKLKLSV
+13 GFNKLKSSV
-22 IIGYVILIFVIY
+22 IISYAILIFVIC

-49 DIIASVRVN
+49 NIIASVRVN

-110 KVEMGI
+110 KIEMGI

-145 TSKCTLG
+145 TTKCTLG

-193 TAAQNITNCPSEV
+193 TVVQNITDCPSEV
-206 INSGDLTF
+206 INSDDLTF
-214 RYTGG
+214 RYTGE

-243 IKNVTDTIYIKYI
+243 IKNVTDPVYIKYI

-261 NGSFEMPTI
+261 NGSFETPTI
-270 NSSYSFVS
+270 NSSYSYVS

-293 IEVAKINNNTSEH
+293 IEVAKINNNNSEH
-306 LNLTSANIID
+306 LNLTSANIVD

-323 QFAEINAN
+323 QLAEINAN

-336 FQNFLVTT
+336 FQNFSVTA

-350 NLHHRGRSGQEL
+350 HLYHRGRGGQEV

-378 SISSDDQFNA
+378 SVSSDDQFNA

-396 NTLDVKVPTKK
+396 NTLDLKVPTKK
-407 TKYIIY
+407 TKYKIY
-413 SPPFDSSG
+413 SPTFDSSG
-421 SFEGDTNNLFSY
+421 GFSGDTNDLFSY
-433 EYDSVHTQEWDVW
+433 ESDSIHTQEWNIW
-446 IISSNSLKWFN
+446 IISSSNSKWFE
-457 YSDTYI
+457 YSDSYT
-463 PNSNNIT
+463 PASNEIV
-470 FALCSVLT
+470 FALCSVLSI
-478 DKQTT
+478 KSNLSY
-483 TKGNLIDKVS
+483 GNLIDKVS
-493 FSINGNEKIVNG
+493 FNINDNEQVVNG
-505 SFEDTDTKEAGY
+505 SFEDIDISDKAY
-517 VYFNAENSKNP
+517 AHFNAENSSSPNT
-528 DVGIGWST
+528 GIGWST
-536 TAYDKKVEVGNFEI
+536 TAIDKKVEIGNFEK
-550 GKNNYSIAKDMLN
+550 GKNAYSIAKDILT
-563 PYIYV
+563 PYAYV
-568 INGNNFIEL
+568 KDGNNFIEL

-589 LTQKDKTNEWS
+589 LTQKNKTNEWS
-600 FAHRGREGID
+600 FVHRGREGID
-610 YMAMIIGPSQSLNPS
+610 YMAMIIGPSQSINPS
-625 KQTAST
+625 KQTAKT

-644 NIDIKDYNLDFES
+644 NIDIKNYNLDFS
-657 EATGCSDKIT
+657 NEATGCSDKIT
-667 IYTAKFSS
+667 IYSAKFSS

-685 AISLTQDDIH
+685 AISLNKDDIH
-695 TEKWNVWVIG
+695 TEKWNIWVVG
-705 SNNDDWYNYGFNDEN
+705 SNNDNWYSYGFNDEN

-726 YINNDER
+726 YINTNE
-733 KETIIAFTN
+733 KEETTIAFTN

-749 NNGRSPA
+749 NNGKSP
-756 ETGNLLDYVN
+756 EQTGNLLDYVN

>member
-1 MGSWVNTMFKNI
+1 MNTMFKNI

-83 KTNINGTTI
+83 KTNINGATI

-187 KVYIED
+187 NVYIED

-278 SEKVVSWNTTSISNQ
+278 SDKVLSWNTTATSDE
-293 IEVAKINNNTSEH
+293 IEIGKIYNNSSEH
-306 LNLTSANIID
+306 LNLTQKNMVD
-316 STLPDGN
+316 STLPDGK
-323 QFAEINAN
+323 QLSEIIAN
-331 EKASL
+331 EPASL
-336 FQNFLVTT
+336 FQNISVKS
-344 GETYNW
+344 GEAYDW
-350 NLHHRGRSGQEL
+350 SLYHRGRNGQEV
-362 MALII
+362 MSLII
-367 GNQQENEPKKA
+367 GNQQENEPKKVNA
-378 SISSDDQFNA
+378 SNDDQFIT
-388 MIKWLLDN
+388 MSKWLFEDQN
-396 NTLDVKVPTKK
+396 IYYRVPTKIM
-407 TKYIIY
+407 KYKIY
-413 SPPFDSSG
+413 TPTFDSSG
-421 SFEGDTNNLFSY
+421 GFSGDTSDVFSY
-433 EYDSVHTQEWDVW
+433 EYDSEHTEEWNVW

-505 SFEDTDTKEAGY
+505 SFEDLDISSKAY
-517 VYFNAENSKNP
+517 LLLNAENSSKP
-528 DVGIGWST
+528 DTGIGWST
-536 TAYDKKVEVGNFEI
+536 TAIDKKVEIGNFEK
-550 GKNNYSIAKDMLN
+550 GKNYYLIAKDSLVPN
-563 PYIYV
+563 AYV
-568 INGNNFIEL
+568 KDGSNFIEL

-589 LTQKDKTNEWS
+589 LTKKDKINEWS

-610 YMAMIIGPSQSLNPS
+610 YMAMIIGSAQSLNPS
-625 KQTAST
+625 KQKSST

-644 NIDIKDYNLDFES
+644 NIDIKNYNLDFAN
-657 EATGCSDKIT
+657 EATGCSGKIT

-685 AISLTQDDIH
+685 AISLTKDDIH
-695 TEKWNVWVIG
+695 TEKWNIWVVG
-705 SNNDDWYNYGFNDEN
+705 SNNDNWYSYGFNDEK

-726 YINNDER
+726 YINDTE
-733 KETIIAFTN
+733 KEETIIAFTN

-749 NNGRSPA
+749 NNGKSPA

>member
-1 MGSWVNTMFKNI
+1 MNTMKNI
-13 GFNKLKLSV
+13 SFNKLKSSA
-22 IIGYVILIFVIY
+22 IISYAILIFVIF
-34 LSIGFSTFSNQLNIK
+34 LSIGFSAFSNQLNVK
-49 DIIASVRVN
+49 DISASVRVN
-58 ADIRITSVNL
+58 ADIRITSANL
-68 SEAYNDAYSTSLDYN
+68 SEAYNEAYSTSLDYN
-83 KTNINGTTI
+83 KTNINGTAI

-103 VNIVNLG
+103 VKITNLG

-172 TENNFVLDFNFQNYQ
+172 TENNFILDFNFQNYQ

-193 TAAQNITNCPSEV
+193 TAAQNISDCPSEV
-206 INSGDLTF
+206 INTGDLTF
-214 RYTGG
+214 RYTGV

-243 IKNVTDTIYIKYI
+243 IKNVTDPVYIKYI
-256 SYNIE
+256 SFNIE
-261 NGSFEMPTI
+261 NGSFETPTI
-270 NSSYSFVS
+270 NSSYSYVS

-293 IEVAKINNNTSEH
+293 IEVAKINNNNNEH
-306 LNLTSANIID
+306 LNLTSANMVD

-336 FQNFLVTT
+336 FQNFSVTA

-350 NLHHRGRSGQEL
+350 NLHHRGRGGQEI

-378 SISSDDQFNA
+378 NVSSDDQFNA

-396 NTLDVKVPTKK
+396 NTLDLKVPTKK
-407 TKYIIY
+407 VKYKIY
-413 SPPFDSSG
+413 SPDFDSSG
-421 SFEGDTNNLFSY
+421 GFSGDTNDLFSY
-433 EYDSVHTQEWDVW
+433 EYDSVHTEEWDVW
-446 IISSNSLKWFN
+446 IISSSNSKWFE
-457 YSDTYI
+457 YSDDYT
-463 PNSNNIT
+463 PTSNKII
-470 FALCSVLT
+470 FALCSVLSIKS
-478 DKQTT
+478 DLSC
-483 TKGNLIDKVS
+483 GNLIDKVS
-493 FSINGNEKIVNG
+493 FSINNNEQVVNG
-505 SFEDTDTKEAGY
+505 SFDDLDISDKSY
-517 VYFNAENSKNP
+517 FHFNAENSSSPNT
-528 DVGIGWST
+528 GIGWST
-536 TAYDKKVEVGNFEI
+536 TAIDKKVEIGNFKKAKTI
-550 GKNNYSIAKDMLN
+550 YSIAKDILT
-563 PYIYV
+563 PYAYV
-568 INGNNFIEL
+568 KDGSNFIEL

-589 LTQKDKTNEWS
+589 LVQKDKTNEWS
-600 FAHRGREGID
+600 FAHRGRLGID

-625 KQTAST
+625 KQKAST

-644 NIDIKDYNLDFES
+644 NIDIKNYNLDFEN

-675 LGSFEVDDAN
+675 LGSFEVEDAN

-705 SNNDDWYNYGFNDEN
+705 SNNDDWYNYGFYDEN

-726 YINNDER
+726 YINNYE
-733 KETIIAFTN
+733 KEETIIAFTN

-749 NNGRSPA
+749 NNGKSPA

>member
-1 MGSWVNTMFKNI
+1 MNTMKNI
-13 GFNKLKLSV
+13 GFNKFKSSA
-22 IIGYVILIFVIY
+22 IISYAILIFVIF
-34 LSIGFSTFSNQLNIK
+34 LSIGFSAFSNQLNVK
-49 DIIASVRVN
+49 DISASVRVN
-58 ADIRITSVNL
+58 ADIRITSANL
-68 SEAYNDAYSTSLDYN
+68 SEAYNEAYSTSLDYN
-83 KTNINGTTI
+83 KTNINGTAI

-103 VNIVNLG
+103 VKITNLG

-145 TSKCTLG
+145 TTKCTLG

-193 TAAQNITNCPSEV
+193 TAAQNISDCPSEV
-206 INSGDLTF
+206 INTGDLTF
-214 RYTGG
+214 RYTGV

-243 IKNVTDTIYIKYI
+243 IKNVTDPVYIKYI
-256 SYNIE
+256 SFNIE
-261 NGSFEMPTI
+261 NGSFETPTI
-270 NSSYSFVS
+270 NSSYSYVS

-293 IEVAKINNNTSEH
+293 IEVAKINNNNNEH
-306 LNLTSANIID
+306 LNLTSANMVD

-336 FQNFLVTT
+336 FQNFSVTA

-350 NLHHRGRSGQEL
+350 NLHHRGRGGQEI

-378 SISSDDQFNA
+378 NVSSDDQFNA

-396 NTLDVKVPTKK
+396 NTLDLKVPTKK
-407 TKYIIY
+407 VKYKIY
-413 SPPFDSSG
+413 SPAFDSSG
-421 SFEGDTNNLFSY
+421 GFSGYTNDLFSY
-433 EYDSVHTQEWDVW
+433 EYDSVHTEEWDVW
-446 IISSNSLKWFN
+446 IISSSNSKWFE
-457 YSDTYI
+457 YSDDYT
-463 PNSNNIT
+463 PTSNKII
-470 FALCSVLT
+470 FALCSVLSIKS
-478 DKQTT
+478 DLSC
-483 TKGNLIDKVS
+483 GNLIDKVS
-493 FSINGNEKIVNG
+493 FSINNNEQVVNG
-505 SFEDTDTKEAGY
+505 SFDDLDISDKSY
-517 VYFNAENSKNP
+517 FHFNAENSSSPNT
-528 DVGIGWST
+528 GIGWST
-536 TAYDKKVEVGNFEI
+536 TAIDKKVEIGNFKKAKTI
-550 GKNNYSIAKDMLN
+550 YSIAKDILT
-563 PYIYV
+563 PYAYV
-568 INGNNFIEL
+568 KDGSNFIEL

-589 LTQKDKTNEWS
+589 LVQKDKTNEWS
-600 FAHRGREGID
+600 FAHRGRLGID

-625 KQTAST
+625 KQKAST
-631 KDQFMKMIDWIKD
+631 KDQFMKMIDWIKN
-644 NIDIKDYNLDFES
+644 NIDIKNYNLDFEN

-675 LGSFEVDDAN
+675 LGSFEVEDAN

-705 SNNDDWYNYGFNDEN
+705 SNNDDWYNYGFYDEN

-726 YINNDER
+726 YINNYE
-733 KETIIAFTN
+733 KEETIIAFTN

-749 NNGRSPA
+749 NNGKSPA

>member
-1 MGSWVNTMFKNI
+1 MNTMKNI
-13 GFNKLKLSV
+13 SFNKLKSSA
-22 IIGYVILIFVIY
+22 IISYAILIFVIF
-34 LSIGFSTFSNQLNIK
+34 LSIGFSAFSNQLNVK
-49 DIIASVRVN
+49 DISASVRVN
-58 ADIRITSVNL
+58 ADIRITSANL
-68 SEAYNDAYSTSLDYN
+68 SEAYNEAYSTSLDYN
-83 KTNINGTTI
+83 KTNINGTAI

-103 VNIVNLG
+103 VKITNLG

-145 TSKCTLG
+145 TTKCTLG

-172 TENNFVLDFNFQNYQ
+172 TENNFILDFNFQNYQ

-193 TAAQNITNCPSEV
+193 TAAQNISDCPSEV
-206 INSGDLTF
+206 INTGDLTF
-214 RYTGG
+214 RYTGV

-243 IKNVTDTIYIKYI
+243 IKNVTDPVYIKYI
-256 SYNIE
+256 SFNIE
-261 NGSFEMPTI
+261 NGSFETPTI
-270 NSSYSFVS
+270 NSSYSYVS

-293 IEVAKINNNTSEH
+293 IEVAKINNNNNEH
-306 LNLTSANIID
+306 LNLTSANMVD

-336 FQNFLVTT
+336 FQNFSVTA

-350 NLHHRGRSGQEL
+350 NLHHRGRGGQEI

-378 SISSDDQFNA
+378 NVSSNDQFNA

-396 NTLDVKVPTKK
+396 NTLDLKVPTKK
-407 TKYIIY
+407 LKYKIY
-413 SPPFDSSG
+413 SPAFDSSG
-421 SFEGDTNNLFSY
+421 GFSGYTNDLFSY
-433 EYDSVHTQEWDVW
+433 EYDSVHTEEWDVW
-446 IISSNSLKWFN
+446 IISSSNSKWFE
-457 YSDTYI
+457 YSDDYT
-463 PNSNNIT
+463 PTSNKII
-470 FALCSVLT
+470 FALCSVLSIKS
-478 DKQTT
+478 DLSC
-483 TKGNLIDKVS
+483 GNLIDKVS
-493 FSINGNEKIVNG
+493 FSINNNEQVVNG
-505 SFEDTDTKEAGY
+505 SFDDLDISDKSY
-517 VYFNAENSKNP
+517 FHFNAENSSSPNT
-528 DVGIGWST
+528 GIGWST
-536 TAYDKKVEVGNFEI
+536 TAIDKKVEIGNFKKAKTI
-550 GKNNYSIAKDMLN
+550 YSIAKDILT
-563 PYIYV
+563 PYAYV
-568 INGNNFIEL
+568 KDGSNFIEL

-589 LTQKDKTNEWS
+589 LVQKDKTNEWS
-600 FAHRGREGID
+600 FAHRGRLGID

-625 KQTAST
+625 KQKAST

-644 NIDIKDYNLDFES
+644 NIDIKNYNLDFEN

-675 LGSFEVDDAN
+675 LGSFEVEDAN

-705 SNNDDWYNYGFNDEN
+705 SNNDDWYNYGFYDEN

-726 YINNDER
+726 YINNYE
-733 KETIIAFTN
+733 KEETIIAFTN

-749 NNGRSPA
+749 NNGKSPA

>member
-1 MGSWVNTMFKNI
+1 MNTMKNI
-13 GFNKLKLSV
+13 GFNKFKSSA
-22 IIGYVILIFVIY
+22 IISYAILIFVIF
-34 LSIGFSTFSNQLNIK
+34 LSIGFSAFSNQLNVK
-49 DIIASVRVN
+49 DISASVRVN
-58 ADIRITSVNL
+58 ADIRITSANL
-68 SEAYNDAYSTSLDYN
+68 SEAYNEAYSTSLDYN
-83 KTNINGTTI
+83 KTNINGTAI

-103 VNIVNLG
+103 VKITNLG

-145 TSKCTLG
+145 TTKCTLG

-172 TENNFVLDFNFQNYQ
+172 TENNFILDFNFQNYQ

-193 TAAQNITNCPSEV
+193 TAAQNISDCPSEV
-206 INSGDLTF
+206 INTGDLTF
-214 RYTGG
+214 RYTGV

-243 IKNVTDTIYIKYI
+243 IKNVTDPVYIKYI
-256 SYNIE
+256 SFNIE
-261 NGSFEMPTI
+261 NGSFETPTI
-270 NSSYSFVS
+270 NSSYSYVS

-293 IEVAKINNNTSEH
+293 IEVAKINNNNNEH
-306 LNLTSANIID
+306 LNLTSANMVD

-336 FQNFLVTT
+336 FQNFSVTA

-350 NLHHRGRSGQEL
+350 NLHHRGRGGQEI

-378 SISSDDQFNA
+378 NVSSNDQFNA

-396 NTLDVKVPTKK
+396 NTLDLKVPTKK
-407 TKYIIY
+407 LKYKIY
-413 SPPFDSSG
+413 SPAFDSSG
-421 SFEGDTNNLFSY
+421 GFSGYTNDLFSY
-433 EYDSVHTQEWDVW
+433 EYDSVHTEEWDVW
-446 IISSNSLKWFN
+446 IISSSNSKWFE
-457 YSDTYI
+457 YSDDYT
-463 PNSNNIT
+463 PTSNKII
-470 FALCSVLT
+470 FALCSVLSIKS
-478 DKQTT
+478 DLSC
-483 TKGNLIDKVS
+483 GNLIDKVS
-493 FSINGNEKIVNG
+493 FSINNNEQVVNG
-505 SFEDTDTKEAGY
+505 SFDDLDISDKSY
-517 VYFNAENSKNP
+517 FHFNAENSSSPNT
-528 DVGIGWST
+528 GIGWST
-536 TAYDKKVEVGNFEI
+536 TAIDKKVEIGNFKKAKTI
-550 GKNNYSIAKDMLN
+550 YSIAKDILT
-563 PYIYV
+563 PYAYV
-568 INGNNFIEL
+568 KDGSNFIEL

-589 LTQKDKTNEWS
+589 LVQKDKTNEWS
-600 FAHRGREGID
+600 FAHRGRLGID

-625 KQTAST
+625 KQKAST

-644 NIDIKDYNLDFES
+644 NIDIKNYNLDFEN

-675 LGSFEVDDAN
+675 LGSFEVEDAN

-705 SNNDDWYNYGFNDEN
+705 SNNDDWYNYGFYDEN

-726 YINNDER
+726 YINNYE
-733 KETIIAFTN
+733 KEETIIAFTN

-749 NNGRSPA
+749 NNGKSPA

>member
-1 MGSWVNTMFKNI
+1 MFKNI
-13 GFNKLKLSV
+13 GFIKLKSS
-22 IIGYVILIFVIY
+22 IIISYAILIFVLF
-34 LSIGFSTFSNQLNIK
+34 LSIGFSAFSNQLNVK
-49 DIIASVRVN
+49 DISASVRVN
-58 ADIRITSVNL
+58 ADIRITSANL
-68 SEAYNDAYSTSLDYN
+68 SEAYNEAYSTSLDYN
-83 KTNINGTTI
+83 KTNINGTAI

-103 VNIVNLG
+103 VKITNLG

-145 TSKCTLG
+145 TTKCTLG

-172 TENNFVLDFNFQNYQ
+172 TENNFILDFNFQNYQ

-193 TAAQNITNCPSEV
+193 TAAQNISDCPSEV
-206 INSGDLTF
+206 INTGDLTF
-214 RYTGG
+214 RYTGV

-243 IKNVTDTIYIKYI
+243 IKNVTDPVYIKYI
-256 SYNIE
+256 SFNIE
-261 NGSFEMPTI
+261 NGSFETPTI
-270 NSSYSFVS
+270 NSSYSYVS

-293 IEVAKINNNTSEH
+293 IEVAKINNNNNEH
-306 LNLTSANIID
+306 LNLTSANMVD

-336 FQNFLVTT
+336 FQNFSVTA

-350 NLHHRGRSGQEL
+350 NLHHRGRGGQEI

-378 SISSDDQFNA
+378 NVSSDDQFNA

-396 NTLDVKVPTKK
+396 NTLDLKVPTKK
-407 TKYIIY
+407 VKYKIY
-413 SPPFDSSG
+413 SPAFDSSG
-421 SFEGDTNNLFSY
+421 GFSGYTNDLFSY
-433 EYDSVHTQEWDVW
+433 EYDSVHTEEWDVW
-446 IISSNSLKWFN
+446 IISSSNSKWFE
-457 YSDTYI
+457 YSDDYT
-463 PNSNNIT
+463 PTSNKII
-470 FALCSVLT
+470 FALCSVLSIKS
-478 DKQTT
+478 DLSC
-483 TKGNLIDKVS
+483 GNLIDKVS
-493 FSINGNEKIVNG
+493 FSINNNEQVVNG
-505 SFEDTDTKEAGY
+505 SFDDLDISDKSY
-517 VYFNAENSKNP
+517 FHFNAENSSSPNT
-528 DVGIGWST
+528 GIGWST
-536 TAYDKKVEVGNFEI
+536 TAIDKKVEIGNFKKAKTI
-550 GKNNYSIAKDMLN
+550 YSIAKDILT
-563 PYIYV
+563 PYAYV
-568 INGNNFIEL
+568 KDGSNFIEL

-589 LTQKDKTNEWS
+589 LVQKDKTNEWS
-600 FAHRGREGID
+600 FAHRGRLGID

-625 KQTAST
+625 KQKAST

-644 NIDIKDYNLDFES
+644 NIDIKNYNLDFEN

-675 LGSFEVDDAN
+675 LGSFEVEDAN

-726 YINNDER
+726 YINNYE
-733 KETIIAFTN
+733 KEETIIAFTN

-749 NNGRSPA
+749 NNGKSPA

>member
-1 MGSWVNTMFKNI
+1 MNTMKNI
-13 GFNKLKLSV
+13 GFNKFKSSA
-22 IIGYVILIFVIY
+22 IISYAILIFVIF
-34 LSIGFSTFSNQLNIK
+34 LSIGFSAFSNQLNVK
-49 DIIASVRVN
+49 DISASVRVN
-58 ADIRITSVNL
+58 ADIRITSANL
-68 SEAYNDAYSTSLDYN
+68 SEAYNEAYSTSLDYN
-83 KTNINGTTI
+83 KTNINGTAI

-103 VNIVNLG
+103 VKITNLG

-140 VIEEE
+140 LLEEE
-145 TSKCTLG
+145 NLNCTLG

-172 TENNFVLDFNFQNYQ
+172 TENNFILDFNFQNYQ

-193 TAAQNITNCPSEV
+193 TAAQNISDCPSEV
-206 INSGDLTF
+206 INTGDLTF
-214 RYTGG
+214 RYTGV

-243 IKNVTDTIYIKYI
+243 IKNVTDPVYIKYI
-256 SYNIE
+256 SFNIE
-261 NGSFEMPTI
+261 NGSFETPTI
-270 NSSYSFVS
+270 NSSYSYVS

-293 IEVAKINNNTSEH
+293 IEVAKINNNNNEH
-306 LNLTSANIID
+306 LNLTSANMVD

-336 FQNFLVTT
+336 FQNFSVTA

-350 NLHHRGRSGQEL
+350 NLHHRGRGGQEI

-378 SISSDDQFNA
+378 NVSSDDQFNA

-396 NTLDVKVPTKK
+396 NTLDLKVPTKK
-407 TKYIIY
+407 LKYKIY
-413 SPPFDSSG
+413 SPAFDSSG
-421 SFEGDTNNLFSY
+421 GFSGYTNDLFSY
-433 EYDSVHTQEWDVW
+433 EYDSVHTEEWDVW
-446 IISSNSLKWFN
+446 IISSSNSKWFE
-457 YSDTYI
+457 YSDDYT
-463 PNSNNIT
+463 PTSNKII
-470 FALCSVLT
+470 FALCSVLSIKS
-478 DKQTT
+478 DLSC
-483 TKGNLIDKVS
+483 GNLIDKVS
-493 FSINGNEKIVNG
+493 FSINNNEQVVNG
-505 SFEDTDTKEAGY
+505 SFDDLDISDKSY
-517 VYFNAENSKNP
+517 FHFNAENSSSPNT
-528 DVGIGWST
+528 GIGWST
-536 TAYDKKVEVGNFEI
+536 TAIDKKVEIGNFKKAKTI
-550 GKNNYSIAKDMLN
+550 YSIAKDILT
-563 PYIYV
+563 PYAYV
-568 INGNNFIEL
+568 KDGSNFIEL

-589 LTQKDKTNEWS
+589 LVQKDKTNEWS
-600 FAHRGREGID
+600 FAHRGRLGID

-625 KQTAST
+625 KQKAST

-644 NIDIKDYNLDFES
+644 NIDIKNYNLDFEN

-749 NNGRSPA
+749 NNGKSPA